1 MVLRKICDA
10 KREQG
15 TGDWRKLHNEE
26 LLVLTIY
33 LSSCQMWRM
42 RLLRHVACMEET
54 SMWDFS
60 GKM

>member
-1 MVLRKICDA
+1 MCGA
-10 KREQG
+10 KKEQV

-26 LLVLTIY
+26 LLVLTKY
-33 LSSCQMWRM
+33 FSSCQIWRM

-54 SMWDFS
+54 CMWVFS